1 MRETPCTS
9 IVRTPLQGRPST
21 PKRASYP
28 CLGSSSSWCP
38 IMPPPF
44 VRAAAYLYEPSSRR
58 LKWSEPYPRP
68 PLSPR
73 RTGDDVSTVSIQG
86 HRSPRRRIPWTNYHE
101 PSLLLSSHNDSVS
114 LDNERSIDRPVIL
127 GVKSLS
133 YFDGRWKSGRWVG
146 DYW

>member
-1 MRETPCTS
+1 MYLYRAYAVTRKAIHTETRLVSVPRLFLVLVS
-9 IVRTPLQGRPST
+9 HH
-21 PKRASYP
+21 A
-28 CLGSSSSWCP
+28 
-38 IMPPPF
+38 PPF